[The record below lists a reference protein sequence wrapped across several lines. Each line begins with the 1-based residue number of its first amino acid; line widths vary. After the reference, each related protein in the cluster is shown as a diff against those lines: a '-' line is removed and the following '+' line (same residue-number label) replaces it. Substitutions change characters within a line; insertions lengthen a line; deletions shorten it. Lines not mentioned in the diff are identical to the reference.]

1 VRVKFET
8 RSPAG
13 AGSRDPGRWRI
24 ERGARERSSTSV
36 IPLSVAPEDSPMKTL
51 VLANQKG
58 GVGKS
63 AVATLLAHHFRQLG
77 QRVLAIDLDHQGNF
91 SEPVRKSQR
100 AVLAEVP
107 ASGLLAQTSPAIPES
122 DFVLVAADPELSNL
136 ERQPALQNGFASNF
150 RTFLAA
156 MDKRFDVCL
165 VDTNPN
171 PDIRMIAALASADF
185 VLSPIQLNQEA
196 MDGVSALLNHPR
208 VGVRKITV
216 VLNKKLHLIGLY
228 PTMVEATPLQ
238 RENFAQL
245 IQKYSPIL
253 IPIGSKPGEIASMPR
268 RSAIA
273 EAQGEG
279 LVLWEM
285 KKTAARDAWREI
297 EPGLSVIAKTVLSP
311 TAPVAAAPL
320 QPINGADHG
329 PVAG

>member
-1 VRVKFET
+1 M
-8 RSPAG
+8 
-13 AGSRDPGRWRI
+13 
-24 ERGARERSSTSV
+24 SSASV

-77 QRVLAIDLDHQGNF
+77 LRVLAIDLDHQGNF
-91 SEPVRKSQR
+91 SDPVRKSQR
-100 AVLAEVP
+100 AAVAEVP
-107 ASGLLAQTSPAIPES
+107 ASGLLAQSNPAIPPAE
-122 DFVLVAADPELSNL
+122 FVLVAADPELSGL
-136 ERQPALQNGFASNF
+136 ERQPALHNTYANHF
-150 RTFLAA
+150 RAFLVA
-156 MDKRFDVCL
+156 MDSRFDVCI

-171 PDIRMIAALASADF
+171 PDIRMTTALASADC

-208 VGVRKITV
+208 VGVRRIRA
-216 VLNKKLHLIGLY
+216 VLNPKLHLIGLY

-238 RENFAQL
+238 RENFMQL
-245 IQKYSPIL
+245 LQKYSPML

-268 RSAIA
+268 RSAVA
-273 EAQGEG
+273 EAQAEG

-297 EPGLSVIAKTVLSP
+297 EPGLRFIANTVL
-311 TAPVAAAPL
+311 APPPEEAATTIQPL
-320 QPINGADHG
+320 NGAHHG